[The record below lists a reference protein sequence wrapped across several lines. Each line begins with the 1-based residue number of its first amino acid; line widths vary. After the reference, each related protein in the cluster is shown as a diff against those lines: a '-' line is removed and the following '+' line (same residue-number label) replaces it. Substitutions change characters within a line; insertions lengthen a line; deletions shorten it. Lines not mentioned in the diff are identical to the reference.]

1 VGKATPGVEL
11 RIVDAENHPLPPDT
25 PGEVVVRSPAA
36 MRGYWRDP
44 EATATTIDAEGWVH
58 TGDVGTLD
66 AAGYLRLRGRRSEM
80 YIRGGFNIY
89 PAEIE
94 DLLARH
100 PKVARVAVV
109 GLPDA
114 LGGEGWY
121 IDLPVSGGECRALL
135 GLELPTEFVP
145 LLTSRWVSVP
155 PDAPCA
161 QVGEWELDAEGAA
174 WLEREFGAAREE
186 AGKSVATS
194 GARFLGAEPLGGPER
209 TG

>member
-1 VGKATPGVEL
+1 MSSLERLSGVVPSREPVL
-11 RIVDAENHPLPPDT
+11 
-25 PGEVVVRSPAA
+25 
-36 MRGYWRDP
+36 
-44 EATATTIDAEGWVH
+44 TA
-58 TGDVGTLD
+58 
-66 AAGYLRLRGRRSEM
+66 LRGRRYGEDRLHLLVQDPHSVFAAWELT
-80 YIRGGFNIY
+80 
-89 PAEIE
+89 PALHARAE
-94 DLLARH
+94 DLARAAGAQTRYQVRIERRRKDGD
-100 PKVARVAVV
+100 PATVCAVV